1 MMTRIPAAI
10 LALAGLASLAA
21 CGAGGSEFATKA
33 TAACVE
39 QEGQQ
44 AAAKCSCQ
52 SRIIETALNDKEK
65 KFVLATM
72 SAEAM
77 DPEAGMKA
85 LNDSGLTI
93 ADMMSMGQRMAALE
107 GRMNTE
113 CPA

>member
-1 MMTRIPAAI
+1 MIRIPAAI
-10 LALAGLASLAA
+10 FALTSIAMLSA

-33 TAACVE
+33 TAACVKD
-39 QEGQQ
+39 EGQQ
-44 AAAKCSCQ
+44 AAAKCACSA
-52 SRIIETALNDKEK
+52 RIVETALTDKEK

-72 SAEAM
+72 DSENM

-85 LNDSGLTI
+85 LSDSGLTV

-107 GRMNTE
+107 GRVDSE